1 MVASGTPADL
11 GRYVRTYVRTRAQSG
26 TPLWD
31 GPVLPAGV
39 PTSTLQKV
47 TQYRKT
53 LGAFC
58 ESASIVATPARANNT
73 AVPVPNANSIYEPPY

>member
-11 GRYVRTYVRTRAQSG
+11 GRYVRTYQGAIRHAALG
-26 TPLWD
+26 CPCAA
-31 GPVLPAGV
+31 AGV

-58 ESASIVATPARANNT
+58 ESASIVATSARANNT